1 MKRSMRW
8 MWAVA
13 ALVATPLT
21 AQQEE
26 DPYLWLED
34 VEGAEAL
41 EWVEAQNATT
51 VARLEAYAAFRDF
64 YEQSLA
70 ILNSTQRI
78 PYVSIMGA
86 HVYNFWQDAQHEKG
100 IWRRTSLTDYLT
112 PSPSWEVVLDLDAL
126 AAAEGENW
134 VWKGANCLYPD
145 YNRCAVNL
153 SRGGADAVVVREY
166 DAAMRRFVDGGFH
179 LPEAKGGVSWLDENT
194 LYVGTDFGEGSLTTS
209 GYPRMAKLWRRG
221 TPLREAETILEGA
234 VTDMGLWG
242 GVQHTPE
249 GRYEIVTRAL
259 TFYSRE
265 TYLRRGD
272 EMVKLDLPA
281 DATPFG
287 VFKHQLLVQLKSDWT
302 VDGATYPQGALLS
315 ISLGAFLTGSKDFTV
330 IVAPD
335 ERSSIS
341 GIRTTK
347 NLLLVN
353 MLENVRSTLYEYRF
367 QDGAWARAP
376 VELPPFGTIQLG
388 SADENS
394 DTYFIN
400 FESFLIPSSLYL
412 ATNTGETTT
421 VKQVKNLPAFFDAEP
436 FTAQQFEAT
445 SQDGTQ
451 IPYFVVHR
459 KDLQFDGAN
468 PTLLYGYGG
477 FEISMEPSY
486 SATIGSAWLSRGGV
500 YVLANIRGGGEFGPR
515 WHQSALKEHRQRAYD
530 DFIAVAQDL
539 VARGVTSP
547 ARLGIRGGSNGGLLV
562 GAAFTQRPDL
572 FGAVVCRV
580 PLLDMKRYNKLLA
593 GASWMAEY
601 GNPDIPEEWEYIRR
615 YSPYHNVHPDRA
627 YPRVFFL
634 TSTRDDRV
642 HPGHARKMVAKMTDQ
657 GHEVLYYENTEGGH
671 AAATTNRQRAYMGA
685 LEFAY
690 LWSELGRN

>member
-1 MKRSMRW
+1 MKPSACW
-8 MWAVA
+8 MWALTV
-13 ALVATPLT
+13 LVATPLA
-21 AQQEE
+21 AQQQ
-26 DPYLWLED
+26 DDLYLWLEE
-34 VEGAEAL
+34 VEGPRAL
-41 EWVEAQNATT
+41 EWVGARSAETVAQLEAQP
-51 VARLEAYAAFRDF
+51 AFHDI
-64 YEQSLA
+64 YEQHLS
-70 ILNSTQRI
+70 ILNSSDRI
-78 PYVSIMGA
+78 PYVWFSGEY
-86 HVYNFWQDAQHEKG
+86 VYNFWQDADHEKG

-126 AAAEGENW
+126 VAGEGENW
-134 VWKGANCLYPD
+134 VWKGANCLYPA
-145 YNRCAVNL
+145 YTTCVVNL
-153 SRGGADAVVVREY
+153 SRGGADAVVVREF
-166 DAAMRRFVDGGFH
+166 DAASRRFVDGGFS

-209 GYPRMAKLWRRG
+209 GYPRIAKLWRRG
-221 TPLREAETILEGA
+221 TALGEAETIFEA
-234 VTDMGLWG
+234 TTTDMGLWG

-249 GRYEIVTRAL
+249 GRYEILTRAM
-259 TFYSRE
+259 TFYTSE
-265 TYLRRGD
+265 TYLRRGN
-272 EMVKLDLPA
+272 ELVKLDLPA
-281 DATPFG
+281 DASPYG
-287 VFKHQLLVQLKSDWT
+287 VFKRQLLVQLKSDWDVGGT
-302 VDGATYPQGALLS
+302 PYPQGALLS
-315 ISLGAFLTGSKDFTV
+315 IHLDAFLAGSKDFTV

-341 GIRTTK
+341 GVSTTK

-367 QDGAWARAP
+367 HDGRWIRQSVDMPA
-376 VELPPFGTIQLG
+376 LGTIRLG

-412 ATNTGETTT
+412 ATNTDGTTT
-421 VKQVKNLPAFFDAEP
+421 VKRVKSLPAFFDAEP

-445 SQDGTQ
+445 SKDGTQ

-459 KDLQFDGAN
+459 KDLRFDGAN

-530 DFIAVAQDL
+530 DFIAVAQAL
-539 VARGVTSP
+539 IARGITSP

-601 GNPDIPEEWEYIRR
+601 GNPDIPAEWEYIRR

-690 LWSELGRN
+690 LWSELGRD